1 VRTLTTTR
9 TYACAVCA
17 TTNPYS
23 LTHVRRHFSGTVVAL
38 WVTKLKAAMMTRG
51 GNSSFISPFL
61 SLLTQR
67 SSCTYA
73 CRTPTLGEEQK
84 SIKQHDRDGA
94 LWEAGGIRAIKQLKD
109 VRSFFFLVSAQ
120 RAAVDGEENGW
131 GCADVFV
138 QPTALHVLLLP

>member
-1 VRTLTTTR
+1 MRTLTTTR

-51 GNSSFISPFL
+51 GNSSFISLFL

-109 VRSFFFLVSAQ
+109 VRSFFFPGFCTTSS
-120 RAAVDGEENGW
+120 
-131 GCADVFV
+131 C
-138 QPTALHVLLLP
+138 